1 MGHDVPFSHNHR
13 HFLQGHLTDNGGEMT
28 QALTVTRQFRL
39 VIYACHCSV
48 ADSVIAPFGIPPSR
62 VSDEHKEL
70 EGRESS

>member
-1 MGHDVPFSHNHR
+1 
-13 HFLQGHLTDNGGEMT
+13 MT